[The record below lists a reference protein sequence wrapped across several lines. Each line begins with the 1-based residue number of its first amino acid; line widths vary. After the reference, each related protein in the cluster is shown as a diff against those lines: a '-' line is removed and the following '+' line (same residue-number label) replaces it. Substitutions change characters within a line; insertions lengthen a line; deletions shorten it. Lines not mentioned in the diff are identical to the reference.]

1 MYFTSLFIDILLL
14 LFFKQIKTK
23 QIKVIIKTCWWFG
36 CRGKM
41 VSFQIKNK
49 IKKYNKKTI
58 CLENPIKTN
67 TVFVTNFFS
76 MI

>member
-1 MYFTSLFIDILLL
+1 
-14 LFFKQIKTK
+14 
-23 QIKVIIKTCWWFG
+23 
-36 CRGKM
+36 M